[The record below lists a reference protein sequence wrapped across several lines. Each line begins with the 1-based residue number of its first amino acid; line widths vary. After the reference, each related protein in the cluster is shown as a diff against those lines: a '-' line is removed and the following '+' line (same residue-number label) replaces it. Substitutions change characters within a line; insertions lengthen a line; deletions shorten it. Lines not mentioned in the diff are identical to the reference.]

1 MLPVTGKNPLG
12 TAICAVV
19 AMMLAACGTNS
30 QSDSAPA
37 PLAAATATP
46 DTATPAPP
54 DEAVLEMTSSCEN
67 EFPLV
72 IEPSTYSLVATGN
85 VSNSGTAAGEV
96 DVSAQ
101 WFPVGLEAY
110 TATKTV
116 TVGPGEEVRVPFSE
130 KVPTKVMNGMVGLQ
144 HGDQMCDVNITPK

>member
-1 MLPVTGKNPLG
+1 MPPVTSKNLLS
-12 TAICAVV
+12 TAISAVV
-19 AMMLAACGTNS
+19 ATMLAACGSNS

-37 PLAAATATP
+37 PPAAATATA
-46 DTATPAPP
+46 DSATSAPP
-54 DEAVLEMTSSCEN
+54 DEAVLAVTSSCEN

-85 VSNSGTAAGEV
+85 VSNSGSVAGEV
-96 DVSAQ
+96 DVTAQ
-101 WFPVGLEAY
+101 WFPVGQEAY

-116 TVGPGEEVRVPFSE
+116 TVGPGEDVRVPFSE
-130 KVPTKVMNGMVGLQ
+130 KVPTEVMNGMVGLQ